1 MAHISSWFMLMMLIY
16 WEGAYVL
23 KENTEPVVAASREI
37 GLEVNADET
46 KYMVM
51 SRDQNTGRNQNVKN
65 ENNSFERVEEL
76 KYLRKT

>member
-1 MAHISSWFMLMMLIY
+1 MLMMLIY